1 MNEQVCCLSAWLLLG
16 KTQLHLLSTSL
27 ATKCIK
33 FLILTF
39 FRKVQIHL
47 NVCHTEAVQKLF
59 DQRKVSELFYIPEH
73 MPTTGFCLSG
83 SFLCDTQCCPENKL
97 NIIRSDII
105 KEKRVFFSFFFVY
118 IDIDDFIIS
127 TENFVCGVYMTT
139 YIKHDIEQQSSQEK
153 SKPHIIT
160 HHKFNN

>member
-1 MNEQVCCLSAWLLLG
+1 MLFVCLAAPWKNPTPPFIHQLG
-16 KTQLHLLSTSL
+16 NKMHKILFH
-27 ATKCIK
+27 I
-33 FLILTF
+33 LILTF

-105 KEKRVFFSFFFVY
+105 KENNFFLLFCLHRHRRLYYLNRELCLWCVY
-118 IDIDDFIIS
+118 DNI
-127 TENFVCGVYMTT
+127 
-139 YIKHDIEQQSSQEK
+139 
-153 SKPHIIT
+153 
-160 HHKFNN
+160 HKA